1 MRFSHSRVETFKKCP
16 YLYKLRYLDGVSTIP
31 NTDDPSNALLLGT
44 GIHKGIETSAH
55 DGINEYLGAYPVI
68 NDLHLNEA
76 LKFEVLI
83 PKVQAMLAG
92 KDVAFE
98 YKLECQDFL
107 GYIDALVHL
116 GGNEY
121 AIYDFKYSNNVD
133 RYLESTQLHVY
144 KYYFEALHPSKYV
157 TQLGFIFIP
166 KVQIRQKK
174 TETLADFRRRLK
186 ATLEPLEP
194 VLKIVPYDQNKTN
207 EFFADKL
214 AAINATEFPKNET
227 RLCDWCDYQLFCKQG
242 VNYMLLPKDERRAIN
257 AASRK
262 KIWLYGA
269 PFSGKTTLADQFP
282 HTIML
287 NTDGNLNSFT
297 SPYVEIKE
305 TFEGRIK
312 VSAWD
317 NFNAAI
323 NELQKGNHTY
333 ETVCVDLIE
342 DTYEHCRRWCY
353 DKLGIEHESDN
364 SFKAWDFVRNEF
376 LTTVKK
382 LMTLP
387 YNIVLIS
394 HEDLSKDITK
404 KSGDKITSIRPNIQ
418 DKLANKLAGMVDIV
432 ARVTAD
438 GDARTLNFKS
448 DHVVFG
454 GGRLKIL
461 HTTIPCTYA
470 ALCQVYAEQVTDGPA
485 MQQAPVM
492 PQMMQAPQQ
501 MQMQPQMMQ
510 PMQMQQ
516 MQMPQPA
523 MQPPVMQQAPMMQ
536 QDPMM
541 QQLDPMLYAGE
552 MQQVPMDMPT
562 EPVTPQPNE
571 PVRRRRRRT
580 DVE

>member
-31 NTDDPSNALLLGT
+31 NTDDPSNALLLGS

-68 NDLHLNEA
+68 SDLHINET

-83 PKVQAMLAG
+83 PKVQALLAG

-194 VLKIVPYDQNKTN
+194 VLRIVPYDQNKTN

-242 VNYMLLPKDERRAIN
+242 VSYMLLPKDERRAIN

-282 HTIML
+282 HAIML

-470 ALCQVYAEQVTDGPA
+470 ALCQVYAEQVTNGPA
-485 MQQAPVM
+485 MQQAQV
-492 PQMMQAPQQ
+492 
-501 MQMQPQMMQ
+501 MQ

-516 MQMPQPA
+516 PMQQPA
-523 MQPPVMQQAPMMQ
+523 MQPPVML

-541 QQLDPMLYAGE
+541 QQPMQQGPMMMDQAPVMQQPDPMQYAGE